1 MKLIQTKDWYD
12 ICKIH
17 IKNVCVGNLTVYKL
31 EWDINGIYFY

>member
-17 IKNVCVGNLTVYKL
+17 IKLFVR
-31 EWDINGIYFY
+31 W